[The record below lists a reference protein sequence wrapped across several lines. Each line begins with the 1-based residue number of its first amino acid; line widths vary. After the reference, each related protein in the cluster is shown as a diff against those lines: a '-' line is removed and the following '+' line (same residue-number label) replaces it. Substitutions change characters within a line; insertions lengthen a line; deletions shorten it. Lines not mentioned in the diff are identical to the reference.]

1 MPATDIFGKV
11 GEKLGAEFK
20 TLSTQLTDDYATKVS
35 LGNVQTDLT
44 ALTARVTTEEGNVDT
59 LQSDLTALTSRVTTE
74 EGNVDTLQ
82 SDLTAL
88 TSRVT
93 TEEGNVDTLQSDMSQ
108 AQTDISSNAT
118 SISNLVDGT
127 DSFTSLKATSAEIG
141 DLTVTGTTTTL
152 NTTTVSV
159 EDNIIEVNLQSDGSA
174 TATTGGLEVNRG
186 SGVDKASFVFDEAVD
201 KFKVLIGTSS
211 ANLVAGTVEAN
222 LTGDVTGNVTG
233 NVTGDVTG
241 SLAAPSS
248 TGITINS
255 VALGDYSTFETAFN
269 TAKA

>member
-20 TLSTQLTDDYATKVS
+20 ALSTELSSDYATKVS

-44 ALTARVTTEEGNVDT
+44 SLTARVTTEEGNVDT
-59 LQSDLTALTSRVTTE
+59 LQSDLTALTGRVTTE

-88 TSRVT
+88 AARVT
-93 TEEGNVDTLQSDMSQ
+93 TEEGNVDTLQSDVSQ
-108 AQTDISSNAT
+108 AQTDITTNSTN
-118 SISNLVDGT
+118 ISNLVDGT
-127 DSFTSLKATSAEIG
+127 DSFSSLVATTASIG
-141 DLTVTGTTTTL
+141 DLTVTGTTTTINTATL
-152 NTTTVSV
+152 NV

-174 TATTGGLEVNRG
+174 TADTGGLDVNRG
-186 SGVDKASFVFDEAVD
+186 SGVDKAKFVFDETSD
-201 KFKVLIGTSS
+201 KWKVLIGTS
-211 ANLVAGTVEAN
+211 AAPLVASTVEAN
-222 LTGDVTGNVTG
+222 LTG

-241 SLAAPSS
+241 SIAAPNGN
-248 TGITINS
+248 GITVNS